1 MRSFALSKFA
11 PTGGEPLWSQ
21 PWDGDHGMGFIPPNP
36 HCICST
42 HRVNQ
47 ALDDKGYIY
56 MATKY
61 SVQVVD
67 TETGKLVGEFGSYG
81 NADCKGKGSKY
92 PHPELPF
99 GSISSLAVWKDKLF
113 VMDVLNR
120 RLVKCNITYDP
131 ALKNA
136 K

>member
-1 MRSFALSKFA
+1 MRTGKRINRRDILKYAMGACPAVCGFPSIVRASALGRNGLTA
-11 PTGGEPLWSQ
+11 PSY
-21 PWDGDHGMGFIPPNP
+21 
-36 HCICST
+36 
-42 HRVNQ
+42 RVN
-47 ALDDKGYIY
+47 
-56 MATKY
+56 
-61 SVQVVD
+61 
-67 TETGKLVGEFGSYG
+67 VGCIG

-131 ALKNA
+131 ALKSR

>member
-1 MRSFALSKFA
+1 MSRYS
-11 PTGGEPLWSQ
+11 
-21 PWDGDHGMGFIPPNP
+21 
-36 HCICST
+36 
-42 HRVNQ
+42 RRR
-47 ALDDKGYIY
+47 
-56 MATKY
+56 KY
-61 SVQVVD
+61 CRFTAEGIKEIDYKDLNLLKAYV
-67 TETGKLVGEFGSYG
+67 TETGKIVGEFGSYG

-120 RLVKCNITYDP
+120 RLVKCNIVYDS
-131 ALKNA
+131 ALKSA